1 MRILFV
7 GDIVGRPGR
16 DALKNH
22 LGHIL
27 ESRRIDLCIANAE
40 NAAAGNGI
48 TPRLGEELLGL
59 KIDVLTSGNHIFDKK
74 EVLPYFDQEPR
85 LLRPANYPPT
95 APGRGLLVGQTSNGI
110 PYAVINLQGRVFMP
124 AIDCPFRTGEALLAS
139 LGPEV
144 KVIFIDFHAEATA
157 EKQAFGFYF
166 DGRVS
171 AIVGTHTHV
180 PTADE
185 QILPGGTAYISDSGM
200 TGPHDSI
207 IGVSKDIVMAKFIS
221 HMPARF
227 ETATD
232 DVRINAVEIVVNP
245 ETGHAASIERF
256 CMKVHDN

>member
-1 MRILFV
+1 
-7 GDIVGRPGR
+7 
-16 DALKNH
+16 
-22 LGHIL
+22 
-27 ESRRIDLCIANAE
+27 
-40 NAAAGNGI
+40 
-48 TPRLGEELLGL
+48 
-59 KIDVLTSGNHIFDKK
+59 
-74 EVLPYFDQEPR
+74 
-85 LLRPANYPPT
+85 
-95 APGRGLLVGQTSNGI
+95 
-110 PYAVINLQGRVFMP
+110 MP
-124 AIDCPFRTGEALLAS
+124 AIDCPFRTGDALLAS

-157 EKQAFGFYF
+157 EKQAMGWYF

-207 IGVSKDIVMAKFIS
+207 IGVSKDIILHKFIS
-221 HMPARF
+221 QMPARF

-245 ETGHAASIERF
+245 ETGRAASIERF